1 MIGIVLL
8 FRSYFLRIGS
18 VARSMLLEIFEESAY
33 ARFLERRRIAT
44 STQAYGDFLRETQ
57 AHRERRP
64 RCC

>member
-1 MIGIVLL
+1 MIGIFVL

-18 VARSMLLEIFEESAY
+18 VVRLMLLEIFDESAY
-33 ARFLERRRIAT
+33 ARFLKRRRIAT
-44 STQAYGDFLRETQ
+44 STQAYADFLRETQ